1 IPTHYLNEV
10 TSYTLTT
17 LQSADEWVKGQ
28 ASYTMLDNP
37 SLKLEA
43 GEVAGMNQEFMH
55 FGNNVMTG

>member
-1 IPTHYLNEV
+1 
-10 TSYTLTT
+10 
-17 LQSADEWVKGQ
+17 
-28 ASYTMLDNP
+28 MLDNP